1 MFCGGRGQNGA
12 QPTPECSDWL
22 GPPMGLG
29 LVLHIAQS
37 IHIKHNQA
45 AHTPSFGG
53 IMPHAVHCAASRV
66 LTRLF
71 VMQVATDRCRQD
83 SGDVC
88 SVCEAVIERHAKL
101 QVRAAETCWCAG
113 AATPM
118 RALPEAAARSLRKRV
133 LRLAKLVKRCWCE
146 IARLRGLASRCDA
159 HRNRLYASAEM
170 QHQRLHGS
178 RSSHAAA
185 DRGRIGGPGRGNKVR
200 IRACFA

>member
-1 MFCGGRGQNGA
+1 MFCDRRRQNGA

-29 LVLHIAQS
+29 SVLHIAQS

-53 IMPHAVHCAASRV
+53 IMLHAVDCAASRV
-66 LTRLF
+66 LTRSF
-71 VMQVATDRCRQD
+71 ATQVATDHCRQD

-88 SVCEAVIERHAKL
+88 SVCEAVIERHAEL

-118 RALPEAAARSLRKRV
+118 RALPKAAARSLRKRE
-133 LRLAKLVKRCWCE
+133 LGLAKLAKWCWRE

-159 HRNRLYASAEM
+159 HRDCSYASAEM
-170 QHQRLHGS
+170 QH
-178 RSSHAAA
+178 
-185 DRGRIGGPGRGNKVR
+185 
-200 IRACFA
+200 